1 MYSGFV
7 FVIKGKIK
15 MYDVII
21 IGAGIIGCSVAR
33 ELSKFNARVL
43 VIEKN
48 EDVCTGT
55 TKANS
60 AIIHSGYDAPNGTLK
75 AKFNV
80 PGNRMMDEVCREL
93 DVPFKRIGSLTVC
106 TDESLLPELEKLR
119 ERGEKNGVEGLRIL
133 SREEVLAIEPH
144 IGDEAVGALYA
155 PTAGII
161 CPFKLTFAMAENA
174 AVNGAEFLFD
184 TEVKNVFC
192 DDGVWHVVTEDNDYT
207 AAAVVNAAGVYSDEL
222 NNMVSA
228 RKLHITPRRGDYILL
243 DRAAQGYVR
252 HTIFQLPT
260 KLGKGVLV
268 TPTVHG
274 NTIVGPTAV
283 DVDDK
288 EDTATTAEGIDSVIA
303 KSALSVSGLSV
314 RQVITS
320 FAGLRAHEDGHDFVL
335 GEPDDA
341 PGFFNCAGIES
352 PGLSAAPAVGVYI
365 AGLIKDKLQLT
376 DKTDFIAERRDILNP
391 NTLSIE
397 ERNELIRREPAYGT
411 IVCRCESVTEGEILD
426 AIRRPVG
433 ARSLDGVKRRTR
445 AGMGRCQAGFCSPKV
460 MEILRRELGVDLTEV
475 TKSGGGSY
483 IVSART
489 KDGE

>member
-1 MYSGFV
+1 
-7 FVIKGKIK
+7 

-21 IGAGIIGCSVAR
+21 IGAGVIGCSVAR
-33 ELSKFNARVL
+33 ELSKYNAKIL

-48 EDVCTGT
+48 EDVCSGT
-55 TKANS
+55 SKANS
-60 AIIHSGYDAPNGTLK
+60 AIVHSGYDAPNGSLK

-80 PGNRMMDEVCREL
+80 RGNRMMEAVCREL

-106 TDESLLPELEKLR
+106 TEAELLPELDKLR
-119 ERGEKNGVEGLRIL
+119 ERGEKNGVEGLKVL
-133 SREEVLAIEPH
+133 SRDEVLAIEPH
-144 IGDEAVGALYA
+144 IGDEVVGALLA
-155 PTAGII
+155 PTAGIV
-161 CPFKLTFAMAENA
+161 CPFKLTVAMAENA

-184 TEVKNVFC
+184 TEVKKIYC
-192 DDGVWHVVTEDNDYT
+192 DDGVWHVVTGDHDYT
-207 AAAVVNAAGVYSDEL
+207 AKAVVNAAGVYSDVF
-222 NNMVSA
+222 NNMVSE

-243 DRAAQGYVR
+243 DRAAGGYVR

-288 EDTATTAEGIDSVIA
+288 ESTATTAEGIDRVIA
-303 KSALSVSGLSV
+303 KSALSVKGLPV

-320 FAGLRAHEDGHDFVL
+320 FAGLRAHEDGHEFVL

-341 PGFFNCAGIES
+341 PGFFNCAGVES
-352 PGLSAAPAVGVYI
+352 PGLSAAPAIGVYI
-365 AGLIKDKLQLT
+365 AGQIREKLSLT
-376 DKTDFIAERRDILNP
+376 DKADFVAERKDILNP
-391 NTLSIE
+391 ATLSIE
-397 ERNELIRREPAYGT
+397 ERNELIKREPAYGT

-475 TKSGGGSY
+475 TKSGGSSY
-483 IVSART
+483 IVNART

>member
-1 MYSGFV
+1 
-7 FVIKGKIK
+7 
-15 MYDVII
+15 MYDIII
-21 IGAGIIGCSVAR
+21 IGAGVIGCAVAR
-33 ELSKFNARVL
+33 ELSKYNARIL
-43 VIEKN
+43 VVEKN
-48 EDVCTGT
+48 EDVCAGT
-55 TKANS
+55 SKANS
-60 AIIHSGYDAPNGTLK
+60 AIVHSGYDAENGTLK
-75 AKFNV
+75 ARFNV
-80 PGNRMMDEVCREL
+80 DGNRMMENVCKEL

-106 TDESLLPELEKLR
+106 TEKELLPELEKLK
-119 ERGEKNGVEGLRIL
+119 ERGERNGVESLRVL

-144 IGDEAVGALYA
+144 IGDEVVGALLA
-155 PTAGII
+155 PTAGIV
-161 CPFKLTFAMAENA
+161 CPFKLTIAFAENA

-184 TEVKNVFC
+184 TQVNKVYA
-192 DDGVWHVVTEDNDYT
+192 DSGVWHVVTDEKEYEAKT
-207 AAAVVNAAGVYSDEL
+207 VVNAAGVYSDMF
-222 NNMVSA
+222 NNMVSE

-243 DRAAQGYVR
+243 DRSAEGFVR

-288 EDTATTAEGIDSVIA
+288 ESTATTAEGIDSVIA
-303 KSALSVSGLSV
+303 KSALSVKGLPV

-320 FAGLRAHEDGHDFVL
+320 FAGLRAHEDGHEFVL
-335 GEPDDA
+335 GEPEDA
-341 PGFFNCAGIES
+341 ENFYNCAGIES
-352 PGLSAAPAVGVYI
+352 PGLSAAPAIGVYI
-365 AGLIKDKLQLT
+365 AGLIREKLHLSE
-376 DKTDFIAERRDILNP
+376 KESFIAERKDILNP
-391 NTLSIE
+391 AKLSLE

-411 IVCRCESVTEGEILD
+411 IICRCESVTEGEIID

-460 MEILRRELGVDLTEV
+460 MEILRRELNMDLTEV

-483 IVSART
+483 IVNART

>member
-1 MYSGFV
+1 
-7 FVIKGKIK
+7 

-21 IGAGIIGCSVAR
+21 IGAGVIGCSVAR
-33 ELSKFNARVL
+33 ELSKYNAKIL

-48 EDVCTGT
+48 EDVCSGT
-55 TKANS
+55 SKANS
-60 AIIHSGYDAPNGTLK
+60 AIVHSGYDAPNGSLK

-80 PGNRMMDEVCREL
+80 QGNRMMEAVCREL

-106 TDESLLPELEKLR
+106 TEAELLPELDKLR
-119 ERGEKNGVEGLRIL
+119 ERGEKNGVEGLKVL
-133 SREEVLAIEPH
+133 SRDEVLAIEPH
-144 IGDEAVGALYA
+144 IGDEVVGALLA
-155 PTAGII
+155 PTAGIV
-161 CPFKLTFAMAENA
+161 CPFKLTVAMAENA

-184 TEVKNVFC
+184 TEVKKIYR
-192 DDGVWHVVTEDNDYT
+192 DDGVWHVVTGDHDYT
-207 AAAVVNAAGVYSDEL
+207 AKAVVNAAGVYSDVF
-222 NNMVSA
+222 NNMVSE

-243 DRAAQGYVR
+243 DRAAGGYVR

-288 EDTATTAEGIDSVIA
+288 ESTATTAEGIDSVIA
-303 KSALSVSGLSV
+303 KSALSVKGLPV

-320 FAGLRAHEDGHDFVL
+320 FAGLRAHEDGHEFVL

-341 PGFFNCAGIES
+341 PGFFNCAGVES
-352 PGLSAAPAVGVYI
+352 PGLSAAPAIGVYI
-365 AGLIKDKLQLT
+365 AGQIREKLSLT
-376 DKTDFIAERRDILNP
+376 DKADFVAERKDILNP
-391 NTLSIE
+391 ATLSIE

-475 TKSGGGSY
+475 TKSGGSSY
-483 IVSART
+483 IVNART